1 MTLLQSSSSGSI
13 LFDDC
18 DILHHRKEIRSVLG
32 YLPQDFRFFE
42 KLKTWEFL
50 DYGAGLAGI
59 RGKRKRAEVV
69 DELLRK
75 VGLYEVRDRWANR
88 LSGGMKR
95 RLGIA
100 QAIVGN
106 PKIII
111 VDEPTTGLEN
121 RTFNCN
127 DSGLVCMVLGDSLR
141 TGKRRR
147 NSAEVRGYAMKGK
160 VYPGEAE
167 WLESWA
173 KVPSDEWLEL
183 MKQWNPEKFD
193 AKEWVRRFKAAGFR
207 YIKITTKQH
216 EGFCLWPSEYSPYNV
231 ARTPYGKDILV
242 ELVQACGEEGMDI
255 HFYFSVMDWS
265 PPDWRYDIGSREDS
279 IAFRRFLA
287 FMDNQLKELATRYP
301 SVKDF
306 WFDGTWDS
314 SIKKNAWWTV
324 YAEQMLKELVPGVTV
339 NSRLRSDEYGKRH
352 FDSNGHLMGGY
363 ESGYERRLPDAV
375 KDLQVPQRD
384 WEVCMTIPENQWGYH
399 KDWSLSYVKKTV
411 ESIGYIVHAVSM
423 GKIWL

>member
-1 MTLLQSSSSGSI
+1 MNIKINNLIKIYPDGYRALNGLNLEIKPGIFGLLGPNGACKTTLMRIMTLLQSSSSGSI

-106 PKIII
+106 PKVII
-111 VDEPTTGLEN
+111 VDEPTTELEN

-173 KVPSDEWLEL
+173 KVPLDEWLEL
-183 MKQWNPEKFD
+183 MKQRNPEKFD
-193 AKEWVRRFKAAGFR
+193 AKEWVRRFKAARFR

-231 ARTPYGKDILV
+231 ACTPYGKDILV

-265 PPDWRYDIGSREDS
+265 HPDWRYDIRSREDS

-287 FMDNQLKELATRYP
+287 FMDNQLKELAKRKGLL
-301 SVKDF
+301 VRRDMGQQHKEKCLM
-306 WFDGTWDS
+306 DGTCRAD
-314 SIKKNAWWTV
+314 
-324 YAEQMLKELVPGVTV
+324 AERAGPGG
-339 NSRLRSDEYGKRH
+339 DGK
-352 FDSNGHLMGGY
+352 
-363 ESGYERRLPDAV
+363 
-375 KDLQVPQRD
+375 
-384 WEVCMTIPENQWGYH
+384 
-399 KDWSLSYVKKTV
+399 
-411 ESIGYIVHAVSM
+411 
-423 GKIWL
+423 